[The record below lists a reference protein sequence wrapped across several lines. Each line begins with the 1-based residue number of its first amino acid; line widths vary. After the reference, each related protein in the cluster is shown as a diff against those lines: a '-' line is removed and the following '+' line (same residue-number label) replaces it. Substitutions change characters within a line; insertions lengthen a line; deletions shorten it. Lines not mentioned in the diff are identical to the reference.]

1 MNLDGKLTLDA
12 RAQRANKDAAE
23 INVHLR
29 QLEALRAGAAISV
42 LDNRKIIQVAGED
55 AEAFLQGQLS
65 SDVRELADEN
75 RAQYSS
81 YSTAKGRMLASF
93 LVWRSGG
100 VYSLAVS
107 ADLADYVAKRLSMFV
122 LRSKVKVSIADNL
135 TLIGL
140 AGAAALDALA
150 IESAL
155 AASAGPREM
164 VGVELGLLIG
174 LPGSGWA
181 LAVDEVGAERVGER
195 LTDGAS
201 LISSGVWDWRD
212 IDAGIPWV
220 SLATQEQFVPQMA
233 NMELIGGVSFKK
245 GCYPGQEIVA
255 RSQYLGKL
263 KRRLFKVAFKQP
275 LAIGAKLYSPSVAGQ
290 SIGMVAAVCQVA
302 SEQYEGLAVVQ
313 FQAWEEGIYA
323 DEAHT
328 IRLEQRNLPYSL
340 NEGLEN

>member
-12 RAQRANKDAAE
+12 RAQRANKDAVE
-23 INVHLR
+23 MNVHLR
-29 QLEALRAGAAISV
+29 QLDSLRTGVAISI
-42 LDNRKIIQVAGED
+42 LDKHKVIQVAGED

-65 SDVRELADEN
+65 SDVRELSDES

-93 LVWRSGG
+93 LVWRCDGT
-100 VYSLAVS
+100 YYLAVS

-122 LRSKVKVSIADNL
+122 LRSKVKVSIANNL

-140 AGAAALDALA
+140 AGKAALAALT

-155 AASAGPREM
+155 ASTPGPREM
-164 VGVELGLLIG
+164 VRVEPGQLIG
-174 LPGSGWA
+174 LPGTGWV
-181 LAVDEVGAERVGER
+181 LVVDEAGAEWVGEK
-195 LTDGAS
+195 LTDDAS
-201 LISSGVWDWRD
+201 LISSSVWEWRD

-220 SLATQEQFVPQMA
+220 HLATQEQFVPQMA

-290 SIGMVAAVCQVA
+290 SIGMLSAVCQVA
-302 SEQYEGLAVVQ
+302 PEQYEGLAVVQ

-323 DEAHT
+323 DEAYT
-328 IRLEQRNLPYSL
+328 IRLQQLDLPYSL

>member
-1 MNLDGKLTLDA
+1 MNLDGKLRLDA
-12 RAQRANKDAAE
+12 RAERANKDAAE
-23 INVHLR
+23 MDVHLR
-29 QLEALRAGAAISV
+29 QLESLRAGVAISI
-42 LDNRKIIQVAGED
+42 LDKHKIIQVAGED
-55 AEAFLQGQLS
+55 AEAFLQGQIS
-65 SDVRELADEN
+65 SDVRELSGES

-93 LVWRSGG
+93 LVWRIDGA
-100 VYSLAVS
+100 YYLAVS

-140 AGAAALDALA
+140 AGEGALDALA
-150 IESAL
+150 VESSL
-155 AASAGPREM
+155 ASSAGPREM
-164 VGVELGLLIG
+164 VQVEPGLLIG
-174 LPGSGWA
+174 LPGAGWA
-181 LAVDEVGAERVGER
+181 LVVDEAGAALVGEK
-195 LTDGAS
+195 LTDSAG
-201 LISSGVWDWRD
+201 LISSSVWEWRD

-220 SLATQEQFVPQMA
+220 RLATQEQFVPQMA

-263 KRRLFKVAFKQP
+263 KRRLFKVAFKQS
-275 LAIGAKLYSPSVAGQ
+275 LGVGAKLYSPSVAGQ

-302 SEQYEGLAVVQ
+302 PEQYEGLAVVQ

-323 DEAHT
+323 DEAYT
-328 IRLEQRNLPYSL
+328 IRLQQLDLPYSL